1 MSSSLDLLI
10 KNLSDNDFKYLSQKY
25 CGNLLRLVKQKGV
38 YIYDYMD
45 NFRKFSDEKLPD
57 RLNFFNSIKN
67 ECVSEKN
74 ISEKKMLKR
83 KTMDDCH
90 DLYLKTNVLL
100 LADVFEK
107 IINTC
112 LESYE
117 LDPCHYFSS
126 RG

>member
-1 MSSSLDLLI
+1 MFNKTKHKGKKHFCRYCLQCFCSIQFMSSSLDLLI

-74 ISEKKMLKR
+74 
-83 KTMDDCH
+83 
-90 DLYLKTNVLL
+90 Y
-100 LADVFEK
+100 
-107 IINTC
+107 
-112 LESYE
+112 
-117 LDPCHYFSS
+117 
-126 RG
+126 